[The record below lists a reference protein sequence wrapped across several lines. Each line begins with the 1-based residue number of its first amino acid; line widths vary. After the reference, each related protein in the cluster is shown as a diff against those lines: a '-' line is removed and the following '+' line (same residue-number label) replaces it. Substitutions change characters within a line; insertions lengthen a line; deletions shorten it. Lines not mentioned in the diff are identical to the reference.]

1 MDLSSD
7 VCSSDLPL
15 PADYP
20 QREILDTG
28 IITNTNSQGQKG
40 IITFYDQDNILTN
53 AFAGS
58 VVFSIEG
65 QALSQANDTGFIIN
79 DHTSY
84 SYSLEADAGNASK
97 INLDELSLEGVDLT
111 EPGQITPL
119 APAAVGG
126 GGNVFALTGRFEPDG
141 TEDQEATESTDGGT
155 NNNNLNDAA
164 GSGTVSY
171 LWGDRKSTRLN
182 SSQ

>member
-65 QALSQANDTGFIIN
+65 QALSQANDPGFIIN

-84 SYSLEADAGNASK
+84 SYSLEAAAGNASK
-97 INLDELSLEGVDLT
+97 INLDELSLEVVNLT
-111 EPGQITPL
+111 E
-119 APAAVGG
+119 
-126 GGNVFALTGRFEPDG
+126 E
-141 TEDQEATESTDGGT
+141 
-155 NNNNLNDAA
+155 
-164 GSGTVSY
+164 
-171 LWGDRKSTRLN
+171 RKSTHLN
-182 SSQ
+182 TSHSCATRTPSVDS

>member
-1 MDLSSD
+1 MRISDWSSD
-7 VCSSDLPL
+7 VCSSDL
-15 PADYP
+15 
-20 QREILDTG
+20 
-28 IITNTNSQGQKG
+28 
-40 IITFYDQDNILTN
+40 
-53 AFAGS
+53 
-58 VVFSIEG
+58 
-65 QALSQANDTGFIIN
+65 
-79 DHTSY
+79 
-84 SYSLEADAGNASK
+84 
-97 INLDELSLEGVDLT
+97 LT

-171 LWGDRKSTRLN
+171 LWGDNGNDTLNGGNGSDILNGGPGSDGNNGGDGRGTLGIGGGVTLEGAGKRQRLH
-182 SSQ
+182 SRPQSAH